1 MKQDLI
7 GMAGMHS
14 HCPADT
20 ATNAT
25 GVDLI
30 LSTPLYRGGSSA
42 RQGAIEMTN
51 TRGRERSFG
60 VEVKADVSAAMRDGT
75 VLRAD
80 VYRPDAPGRYPVLL
94 QRTPYSKDGENC
106 VEQGHKLAE
115 RGYVVVQ
122 QDVRGRYRSDGEF
135 QPGFF
140 SADHRDA
147 EDGYDTV
154 EWAAGLTWSTG
165 KVGTFGGSY
174 CGWTQW
180 ELAHTRPPHLAAMIP
195 SAIAADLL
203 DREMSG
209 VLRLG
214 RVLWWSVNTLAPD
227 VRRRLNEESGP
238 TTTEEVERLYLERD
252 RSKWLWHLPLAEI
265 PDEAL
270 SGVGRHWRSWLAD
283 HASDHF
289 GFLERHRDVAVPAL
303 TTTGW
308 YDQQIGAIRNFTGM
322 RANGMTGEARR
333 GQRLIVG
340 PWSHTTD
347 FSSSQVGEVDF
358 GPDAVRDFLQMA
370 ADWFGHWLK
379 GESTGVEEWP
389 PVQIFV
395 MGANRWRGE
404 EEWPLARTEYTD
416 YYLGGGGKLGLGAPS
431 DEPPD
436 SYDYDPRDPV
446 MTLYSPRGQQEP
458 QNQRTLD
465 GRRDILCY
473 QTDPVEEPIEVTGPV
488 TVHLWAASSARDTDF
503 VVKLMDVWPDGFV
516 QELCYGIVRAR
527 YRESFTSPSLIEPGR
542 TYEYTIR
549 VSPTGNLF
557 RRGHRIRL
565 DVSSSDFPN
574 FDRNHNT
581 GGDDY
586 AETTL
591 VTARQT
597 IYHDRQRPSRVV
609 LPVIR

>member
-1 MKQDLI
+1 
-7 GMAGMHS
+7 
-14 HCPADT
+14 
-20 ATNAT
+20 
-25 GVDLI
+25 
-30 LSTPLYRGGSSA
+30 
-42 RQGAIEMTN
+42 MTN
-51 TRGRERSFG
+51 TRGRERSLG
-60 VEVKADVSAAMRDGT
+60 VEVEADVSAAMRDGT

-238 TTTEEVERLYLERD
+238 TTTEEAERLYLERD

-270 SGVGRHWRSWLAD
+270 SGVGRH
-283 HASDHF
+283 
-289 GFLERHRDVAVPAL
+289 
-303 TTTGW
+303 
-308 YDQQIGAIRNFTGM
+308 
-322 RANGMTGEARR
+322 
-333 GQRLIVG
+333 
-340 PWSHTTD
+340 
-347 FSSSQVGEVDF
+347 
-358 GPDAVRDFLQMA
+358 
-370 ADWFGHWLK
+370 
-379 GESTGVEEWP
+379 
-389 PVQIFV
+389 
-395 MGANRWRGE
+395 
-404 EEWPLARTEYTD
+404 
-416 YYLGGGGKLGLGAPS
+416 
-431 DEPPD
+431 
-436 SYDYDPRDPV
+436 
-446 MTLYSPRGQQEP
+446 
-458 QNQRTLD
+458 
-465 GRRDILCY
+465 
-473 QTDPVEEPIEVTGPV
+473 
-488 TVHLWAASSARDTDF
+488 
-503 VVKLMDVWPDGFV
+503 
-516 QELCYGIVRAR
+516 
-527 YRESFTSPSLIEPGR
+527 
-542 TYEYTIR
+542 
-549 VSPTGNLF
+549 
-557 RRGHRIRL
+557 
-565 DVSSSDFPN
+565 
-574 FDRNHNT
+574 
-581 GGDDY
+581 
-586 AETTL
+586 
-591 VTARQT
+591 
-597 IYHDRQRPSRVV
+597 
-609 LPVIR
+609 

>member
-1 MKQDLI
+1 
-7 GMAGMHS
+7 MANS
-14 HCPADT
+14 
-20 ATNAT
+20 
-25 GVDLI
+25 
-30 LSTPLYRGGSSA
+30 
-42 RQGAIEMTN
+42 
-51 TRGRERSFG
+51 RGREKTLG
-60 VEVKADVSAAMRDGT
+60 VEVEADVGAAMRDGT

-106 VEQGHKLAE
+106 VEQGHRLAD

-154 EWAAGLTWSTG
+154 EWAAGLPWSTG

-180 ELAHTRPPHLAAMIP
+180 ELAHPRPPHLAAMIP

-227 VRRRLNEESGP
+227 VRQRLGDESGP
-238 TTTEEVERLYLERD
+238 TTTDEAERLYLERD

-265 PDEAL
+265 PDEVL
-270 SGVGRHWRSWLAD
+270 SGVGRHWRRWLAD

-308 YDQQIGAIRNFTGM
+308 YDQQIGAIKNFTGM
-322 RANGMTGEARR
+322 RANGMTEEARR

-358 GPDAVRDFLQMA
+358 GPEAVRDFYQMA
-370 ADWFGHWLK
+370 DDWFGHWLK

-389 PVQIFV
+389 PVQVFV
-395 MGANRWRGE
+395 MGANRWREE

-416 YYLGGGGKLGLGAPS
+416 YYLHGGGKLDRRAPS
-431 DEPPD
+431 DGPPD

-446 MTLYSPRGQQEP
+446 MTLYSPPGQQEP
-458 QNQRTLD
+458 QDQRALD
-465 GRRDILCY
+465 GRRDILVY
-473 QTDPVEEPIEVTGPV
+473 QTDPVEEPIEVTGPI

-527 YRESFTSPSLIEPGR
+527 YRESFARPTLIEPGR

-549 VSPTGNLF
+549 VNPTGNLF

-574 FDRNHNT
+574 FESQPQHRGRRLRRGHAGDRAP
-581 GGDDY
+581 DDLSRPAASFTSGAAGY
-586 AETTL
+586 SLGAC
-591 VTARQT
+591 
-597 IYHDRQRPSRVV
+597 DRE
-609 LPVIR
+609 

>member
-1 MKQDLI
+1 M
-7 GMAGMHS
+7 
-14 HCPADT
+14 
-20 ATNAT
+20 
-25 GVDLI
+25 
-30 LSTPLYRGGSSA
+30 
-42 RQGAIEMTN
+42 
-51 TRGRERSFG
+51 
-60 VEVKADVSAAMRDGT
+60 
-75 VLRAD
+75 LRAD
-80 VYRPDAPGRYPVLL
+80 VYRPDTPGRYPVLL
-94 QRTPYSKDGENC
+94 QRTPYAKDGENC

-227 VRRRLNEESGP
+227 VRRRLNEEAGP
-238 TTTEEVERLYLERD
+238 TTTEEAERLYLERD

-322 RANGMTGEARR
+322 RTNGMTAEARR

-370 ADWFGHWLK
+370 DDWFGHWLK

-473 QTDPVEEPIEVTGPV
+473 QTDPVEEPIEVTGPI

-549 VSPTGNLF
+549 ASPTSNLF

-565 DVSSSDFPN
+565 DVSSSDFPELRPQPQYRGRRLRRDHAG
-574 FDRNHNT
+574 DRAADGLPRPAASVARGAAGHPVE
-581 GGDDY
+581 
-586 AETTL
+586 A
-591 VTARQT
+591 TARGSSGLARRDTTSAPRGGAHLVRFTQEPFPG
-597 IYHDRQRPSRVV
+597 D
-609 LPVIR
+609 

>member
-1 MKQDLI
+1 
-7 GMAGMHS
+7 
-14 HCPADT
+14 
-20 ATNAT
+20 
-25 GVDLI
+25 
-30 LSTPLYRGGSSA
+30 
-42 RQGAIEMTN
+42 MTHVVV
-51 TRGRERSFG
+51 ER
-60 VEVKADVSAAMRDGT
+60 DVCAAMRDGT
-75 VLRAD
+75 ALHAD
-80 VYRPDAPGRYPVLL
+80 IYRPDAPGRYPALL
-94 QRTPYSKDGENC
+94 QRTPYSKDGESC
-106 VEQGHKLAE
+106 VEQGRRLAE

-122 QDVRGRYRSDGEF
+122 QDVRGRFRSDGEF
-135 QPGFF
+135 MPGFY

-154 EWAAGLTWSTG
+154 EWAAALPWSNG
-165 KVGTFGGSY
+165 RVGTFGGSY

-195 SAIAADLL
+195 SAIAANLL

-227 VRRRLNEESGP
+227 ARARLGETGP
-238 TTTEEVERLYLERD
+238 TTVEEAQSLYLERD
-252 RSKWLWHLPLAEI
+252 RSKWLWHLPLYEI
-265 PDEAL
+265 PDDAL
-270 SGVGRHWRSWLAD
+270 SGVGRHWRRWLAD

-308 YDQQIGAIRNFTGM
+308 YDQQIGAVKNFTGM
-322 RANGMTGEARR
+322 RENGMTEGARA

-347 FSSSQVGEVDF
+347 FSDSRVGSVDF
-358 GPDAVRDFLQMA
+358 GPEAVRDFFQIA
-370 ADWFGHWLK
+370 DDWFAYWLK
-379 GESTGVEEWP
+379 GEPTGVEEWP
-389 PVQIFV
+389 PIQLFV

-404 EEWPLARTEYTD
+404 SEWPLARTEYTD
-416 YYLGGGGKLGLGAPS
+416 YYLRSGGSLSRQAPP
-431 DEPPD
+431 DETPD

-446 MTLYSPRGQQEP
+446 MTLYSPPGQQEP
-458 QNQRTLD
+458 QDQRVLD
-465 GRRDILCY
+465 GRRDVLVY
-473 QTDPVEEPIEVTGPV
+473 QTPPLDEPVEVTGPV
-488 TVHLWAASSARDTDF
+488 TVRLWASSSARDTDF

-542 TYEYTIR
+542 AYEYVIE
-549 VSPTGNLF
+549 VNPTSNLF
-557 RRGHRIRL
+557 RRGHRVRL

-586 AETTL
+586 FESTL

-597 IYHDRQRPSRVV
+597 VHHDLQRPSQIV

>member
-1 MKQDLI
+1 
-7 GMAGMHS
+7 
-14 HCPADT
+14 
-20 ATNAT
+20 
-25 GVDLI
+25 
-30 LSTPLYRGGSSA
+30 
-42 RQGAIEMTN
+42 MTN

-60 VEVKADVSAAMRDGT
+60 VEVEADVSAAMRDGT

-94 QRTPYSKDGENC
+94 QRTPYSKNGENC

-135 QPGFF
+135 HPGFF

-227 VRRRLNEESGP
+227 VRRRLNEEAGP
-238 TTTEEVERLYLERD
+238 TTTEEAERLYLERD

-370 ADWFGHWLK
+370 DDWFGHWLK

-473 QTDPVEEPIEVTGPV
+473 QTDPVEEPIEVTGPI

-503 VVKLMDVWPDGFV
+503 VVKLMDVRPDGFV

-549 VSPTGNLF
+549 ASPTSNLF

-586 AETTL
+586 GETTL

-597 IYHDRQRPSRVV
+597 VYHDRQRPSRVV

>member
-1 MKQDLI
+1 M
-7 GMAGMHS
+7 
-14 HCPADT
+14 
-20 ATNAT
+20 
-25 GVDLI
+25 
-30 LSTPLYRGGSSA
+30 GSDH
-42 RQGAIEMTN
+42 
-51 TRGRERSFG
+51 GRERSFSVS
-60 VEVKADVSAAMRDGT
+60 VEADVGAEMRDGT

-80 VYRPDAPGRYPVLL
+80 VYRPDAPGTYPVLL

-106 VEQGHKLAE
+106 VEQGHRLAE

-154 EWAAGLTWSTG
+154 EWAAGLPWSTG

-195 SAIAADLL
+195 SAIAANLL

-214 RVLWWSVNTLAPD
+214 RILWWSVNTLAPD
-227 VRRRLNEESGP
+227 VRRRLRDESGP
-238 TTTEEVERLYLERD
+238 TTTDEAERLYLERD
-252 RSKWLWHLPLAEI
+252 RNKWLWHLPLAEI
-265 PDEAL
+265 PDEIL
-270 SGVGRHWRSWLAD
+270 SGVGRHWRRWLAD

-289 GFLERHRDVAVPAL
+289 GFLERHGDVGVPAL

-322 RANGMTGEARR
+322 RANGMTEEAKS

-347 FSSSQVGEVDF
+347 FSSSQVGELDF
-358 GPDAVRDFLQMA
+358 GPETVRDFYQMA
-370 ADWFGHWLK
+370 DDWFGHWLK

-389 PVQIFV
+389 PVQLFV
-395 MGANRWRGE
+395 MGANRWRAE
-404 EEWPLARTEYTD
+404 EDWPLARAEYTD
-416 YYLGGGGKLGLGAPS
+416 YYLHGGGGLSPSAPP
-431 DEPPD
+431 DGPPD

-446 MTLYSPRGQQEP
+446 MTLYSPPGQQEP
-458 QNQRTLD
+458 QDQRALD
-465 GRRDILCY
+465 GRRDILVY
-473 QTDPVEEPIEVTGPV
+473 ETDPVEEPIEVTGPV
-488 TVHLWAASSARDTDF
+488 TVHIWAASSARDTDF

-527 YRESFTSPSLIEPGR
+527 YRESFASPSLIEPGR
-542 TYEYTIR
+542 TYEYTIQ
-549 VSPTGNLF
+549 VNPTSNLF

-586 AETTL
+586 SESTL

-597 IYHDRQRPSRVV
+597 IYHDRERPSRVV

>member
-1 MKQDLI
+1 
-7 GMAGMHS
+7 MAKDH
-14 HCPADT
+14 
-20 ATNAT
+20 
-25 GVDLI
+25 
-30 LSTPLYRGGSSA
+30 
-42 RQGAIEMTN
+42 
-51 TRGRERSFG
+51 GRDRSFG
-60 VEVKADVSAAMRDGT
+60 VVVEADVAAEMRDGT
-75 VLRAD
+75 VLRGD
-80 VYRPDAPGRYPVLL
+80 VYRPDAPGKYPVLL
-94 QRTPYSKDGENC
+94 QRTPYSKDSENC

-154 EWAAGLTWSTG
+154 EWAAGLPWSMG
-165 KVGTFGGSY
+165 KVGTLGGSY

-195 SAIAADLL
+195 SAIAANLL

-214 RVLWWSVNTLAPD
+214 RILWWSTNTLAPD
-227 VRRRLNEESGP
+227 VRLRLGEPGP
-238 TTTEEVERLYLERD
+238 VTTDEAERLHLERD
-252 RSKWLWHLPLAEI
+252 RNKWLWHLPLAEI
-265 PDEAL
+265 PDAAL
-270 SGVGRHWRSWLAD
+270 SGVGKHWRSWLAD

-308 YDQQIGAIRNFTGM
+308 YDQQIGAIKNFTGM
-322 RANGMTGEARR
+322 RANGMTEEARS

-347 FSSSQVGEVDF
+347 FSSSQVGELDF
-358 GPDAVRDFLQMA
+358 GPEAVRDFFQIA
-370 ADWFGHWLK
+370 DDWFGHWLK
-379 GESTGVEEWP
+379 GESTGVEDWP
-389 PVQIFV
+389 PVQLFV
-395 MGANRWRGE
+395 MGANRWRAE
-404 EEWPLARTEYTD
+404 KEWPLARTQYTD
-416 YYLGGGGKLGLGAPS
+416 YYLHGGGKLSPRAPS
-431 DEPPD
+431 DDPPD

-446 MTLYSPRGQQEP
+446 MTLYSPPGQQEP
-458 QNQRTLD
+458 QDQRALD
-465 GRRDILCY
+465 GRRDILTY
-473 QTDPVEEPIEVTGPV
+473 QTGPVEEPVEVTGPV
-488 TVHLWAASSARDTDF
+488 TVRLWASSSAPDTDF

-527 YRESFTSPSLIEPGR
+527 YRESFASPTLIEPGR
-542 TYEYTIR
+542 GYEYTIQ
-549 VSPTGNLF
+549 VNPTSNLF

-581 GGDDY
+581 GGNDY
-586 AETTL
+586 FESTL
-591 VTARQT
+591 ATARQT
-597 IYHDRQRPSRVV
+597 VYHDRQQPSRVV

>member
-1 MKQDLI
+1 
-7 GMAGMHS
+7 MANS
-14 HCPADT
+14 
-20 ATNAT
+20 
-25 GVDLI
+25 
-30 LSTPLYRGGSSA
+30 
-42 RQGAIEMTN
+42 
-51 TRGRERSFG
+51 RGRDKTLG
-60 VEVKADVSAAMRDGT
+60 VVVESDVGAEMRDGV

-94 QRTPYSKDGENC
+94 QRTPYSKDGESC
-106 VEQGHKLAE
+106 VEQGHRLVE

-122 QDVRGRYRSDGEF
+122 QDVRGRYRSDGDF

-154 EWAAGLTWSTG
+154 EWAAGLPWSTG

-195 SAIAADLL
+195 SAIAANLL

-214 RVLWWSVNTLAPD
+214 RVLWWSVNTLSPD
-227 VRRRLNEESGP
+227 VRLRLGGEPGP
-238 TTTEEVERLYLERD
+238 TTTNEAERLYLERD

-270 SGVGRHWRSWLAD
+270 SGVGKHWRSWLAD

-289 GFLERHRDVAVPAL
+289 GFLERHRDIAVPAL

-308 YDQQIGAIRNFTGM
+308 YDQQIGAIKNFTGM
-322 RANGMTGEARR
+322 RANGMTEEARS

-340 PWSHTTD
+340 PWTHTTD
-347 FSSSQVGEVDF
+347 FSSSQVGELDF
-358 GPDAVRDFLQMA
+358 GPEAVRDFYQMA
-370 ADWFGHWLK
+370 DDWFGHWLK

-389 PVQIFV
+389 PVQLFV
-395 MGANRWRGE
+395 MGANRWRAE
-404 EEWPLARTEYTD
+404 EGWPPAGAEYTD
-416 YYLGGGGKLGLGAPS
+416 YYLHGGGRLAPRPPS
-431 DEPPD
+431 DDPPD

-446 MTLYSPRGQQEP
+446 MTLYSPPGQQEP
-458 QNQRTLD
+458 QDQRALD
-465 GRRDILCY
+465 GRRDVLTY
-473 QTDPVEEPIEVTGPV
+473 QTDPVEEPVEVTGPI
-488 TVHLWAASSARDTDF
+488 TVHLWAASSAPDTDF
-503 VVKLMDVWPDGFV
+503 VVKLMDVRPDGFV

-527 YRESFTSPSLIEPGR
+527 YRESYASPTLIEPGR
-542 TYEYTIR
+542 AYEYAIQ
-549 VSPTGNLF
+549 VNPTANLF

-586 AETTL
+586 FESTL
-591 VTARQT
+591 ATARQT
-597 IYHDRQRPSRVV
+597 VYHDRERPSRVV

>member
-1 MKQDLI
+1 
-7 GMAGMHS
+7 
-14 HCPADT
+14 
-20 ATNAT
+20 
-25 GVDLI
+25 
-30 LSTPLYRGGSSA
+30 
-42 RQGAIEMTN
+42 
-51 TRGRERSFG
+51 
-60 VEVKADVSAAMRDGT
+60 MRDGT

-80 VYRPDAPGRYPVLL
+80 VYRPDAPGTYPVLL

-106 VEQGHKLAE
+106 VEQGHRLAE

-140 SADHRDA
+140 SADHRDS

-154 EWAAGLTWSTG
+154 EWAAGLPWSTG

-195 SAIAADLL
+195 SAIAANLL

-214 RVLWWSVNTLAPD
+214 RILWWSTNTLAPD
-227 VRRRLNEESGP
+227 VRLRLGETGP
-238 TTTEEVERLYLERD
+238 VTTDEAERLYLERD
-252 RSKWLWHLPLAEI
+252 RNKWLWRLPLAEI

-270 SGVGRHWRSWLAD
+270 SGVGKHWRSWLAD

-308 YDQQIGAIRNFTGM
+308 YDQQIGAIKNFTGM
-322 RANGMTGEARR
+322 KANGMTEEART

-347 FSSSQVGEVDF
+347 FSSSQVGELDF
-358 GPDAVRDFLQMA
+358 GPEAVRDFYQMA
-370 ADWFGHWLK
+370 DDWFGHWLK
-379 GESTGVEEWP
+379 GESTGVEQWP
-389 PVQIFV
+389 PVQLFV
-395 MGANRWRGE
+395 MGANRWRFE
-404 EEWPLARTEYTD
+404 EDWPPAGAEYTD
-416 YYLGGGGKLGLGAPS
+416 FYLHGGGKLDRRAPP
-431 DEPPD
+431 DGPPD

-446 MTLYSPRGQQEP
+446 MTLYSPPGQQEP
-458 QNQRTLD
+458 QDQRALD
-465 GRRDILCY
+465 GRRDILRY
-473 QTDPVEEPIEVTGPV
+473 QTDPVEEPVEVTGPV

-527 YRESFTSPSLIEPGR
+527 YRESFDSPSLIEPGR
-542 TYEYTIR
+542 TYEYTIQ
-549 VSPTGNLF
+549 VNPTSNLF

-586 AETTL
+586 SESTL
-591 VTARQT
+591 VTSRQT
-597 IYHDRQRPSRVV
+597 IYHDRERPSRVV
-609 LPVIR
+609 LPVIC

>member
-1 MKQDLI
+1 
-7 GMAGMHS
+7 MAKS
-14 HCPADT
+14 
-20 ATNAT
+20 
-25 GVDLI
+25 
-30 LSTPLYRGGSSA
+30 
-42 RQGAIEMTN
+42 
-51 TRGRERSFG
+51 RGREKSFG
-60 VEVKADVSAAMRDGT
+60 VVVEADVEVGMRDGT

-80 VYRPDAPGRYPVLL
+80 VYRPDAPGMYPVLL
-94 QRTPYSKDGENC
+94 QRTPYSKDGESP
-106 VEQGHKLAE
+106 VEQGRKLAE

-147 EDGYDTV
+147 EDGYDAV
-154 EWAAGLTWSTG
+154 EWAAGLPWSTG
-165 KVGTFGGSY
+165 RVGTFGGSY

-195 SAIAADLL
+195 SAIAANLL

-209 VLRLG
+209 ALRLG

-227 VRRRLNEESGP
+227 VRLRLGDEQGP
-238 TTTEEVERLYLERD
+238 TTTDEAERLYLERD
-252 RSKWLWHLPLAEI
+252 RSKWLWRLPLAEI
-265 PDEAL
+265 PDEVL
-270 SGVGRHWRSWLAD
+270 SGVGRHWRRWLAD

-308 YDQQIGAIRNFTGM
+308 YDQQIGAIKHFTGM
-322 RANGMTGEARR
+322 RANGMTEEARR

-358 GPDAVRDFLQMA
+358 GPEAVRDFFQIA
-370 ADWFGHWLK
+370 DDWFGHWLK
-379 GESTGVEEWP
+379 GQSTGVEAWP
-389 PVQIFV
+389 PVQLFV
-395 MGANRWRGE
+395 MGANRWRE
-404 EEWPLARTEYTD
+404 EEDWPLARTEYTD
-416 YYLGGGGKLGLGAPS
+416 YHLHGGGKLGLGAPS

-446 MTLYSPRGQQEP
+446 MTLYSPPGQQEP
-458 QNQRTLD
+458 QDQRALD
-465 GRRDILCY
+465 GRRDILVY
-473 QTDPVEEPIEVTGPV
+473 QTDPVEEPVEVTGPV

-527 YRESFTSPSLIEPGR
+527 YRDSFASPSLIEPDR
-542 TYEYTIR
+542 VYEYTIQ
-549 VSPTGNLF
+549 VNPTSNLF

-586 AETTL
+586 FESTL
-591 VTARQT
+591 ATARQT

>member
-1 MKQDLI
+1 
-7 GMAGMHS
+7 
-14 HCPADT
+14 
-20 ATNAT
+20 
-25 GVDLI
+25 
-30 LSTPLYRGGSSA
+30 
-42 RQGAIEMTN
+42 MTN
-51 TRGRERSFG
+51 SRGRERSFG
-60 VEVKADVSAAMRDGT
+60 VEVEADVSAAMRDGT

-227 VRRRLNEESGP
+227 VRRRLREEAGP
-238 TTTEEVERLYLERD
+238 TTTEEAERLYLERD

-322 RANGMTGEARR
+322 KANGMTREARR

-358 GPDAVRDFLQMA
+358 GPDAVRDFFQMA
-370 ADWFGHWLK
+370 DDWFGHWLK

-488 TVHLWAASSARDTDF
+488 TIHLWAASSARDTDF

-527 YRESFTSPSLIEPGR
+527 YRESFRSPSLIEPGS

>member
-1 MKQDLI
+1 
-7 GMAGMHS
+7 
-14 HCPADT
+14 
-20 ATNAT
+20 
-25 GVDLI
+25 
-30 LSTPLYRGGSSA
+30 
-42 RQGAIEMTN
+42 MTN

-60 VEVKADVSAAMRDGT
+60 VEVEADVSAAMRDGT

-94 QRTPYSKDGENC
+94 QRTPYSKDSENC

-165 KVGTFGGSY
+165 RVGTFGGSY

-227 VRRRLNEESGP
+227 VRRRLNEEAGP
-238 TTTEEVERLYLERD
+238 TTTEEAERLYLERD

-322 RANGMTGEARR
+322 RTNGMTAEARR

-370 ADWFGHWLK
+370 DDWFGHWLK

-458 QNQRTLD
+458 QDQRMLD
-465 GRRDILCY
+465 GRRDIVCY

-549 VSPTGNLF
+549 ASPTSNLF

-597 IYHDRQRPSRVV
+597 VYHDRQRPSRVV

>member
-1 MKQDLI
+1 M
-7 GMAGMHS
+7 
-14 HCPADT
+14 
-20 ATNAT
+20 
-25 GVDLI
+25 
-30 LSTPLYRGGSSA
+30 GS
-42 RQGAIEMTN
+42 
-51 TRGRERSFG
+51 ERAKTKTFSVV
-60 VEVKADVSAAMRDGT
+60 VEADVGAEVRDGT

-80 VYRPDAPGRYPVLL
+80 VYRPDGPGRYPVLL
-94 QRTPYSKDGENC
+94 QRTPYSKGSESC
-106 VEQGHKLAE
+106 VEQGHRLAE

-154 EWAAGLTWSTG
+154 EWAAGLPWSTG
-165 KVGTFGGSY
+165 RVGTFGGSY

-195 SAIAADLL
+195 SAIAANLL

-227 VRRRLNEESGP
+227 IRLRLGDETGP
-238 TTTEEVERLYLERD
+238 TTTDEAERLYLERD

-265 PDEAL
+265 PDKAL
-270 SGVGRHWRSWLAD
+270 SGVGKPWRSWLSD

-308 YDQQIGAIRNFTGM
+308 YDQQIGAIKNFTGM
-322 RANGMTGEARR
+322 RANGMTEESRG

-340 PWSHTTD
+340 PWSHTID
-347 FSSSQVGEVDF
+347 FSSSQVGELDF
-358 GPDAVRDFLQMA
+358 GPEAVRDFYQISD
-370 ADWFGHWLK
+370 DWFGHWLK
-379 GESTGVEEWP
+379 GESTGVEDWP
-389 PVQIFV
+389 PVQLFV
-395 MGANRWRGE
+395 MGANRWRADE
-404 EEWPLARTEYTD
+404 DWPPAGAEYTD
-416 YYLGGGGKLGLGAPS
+416 FYLRGGGRLAPAPPS
-431 DEPPD
+431 DDPPD

-446 MTLYSPRGQQEP
+446 MTLYSPQGQQEP
-458 QNQRTLD
+458 RDQRALD
-465 GRRDILCY
+465 GRRDVLTY
-473 QTDPVEEPIEVTGPV
+473 ETDPVEEPVEVTGPI
-488 TVHLWAASSARDTDF
+488 TVHLWASSSAPDTDF
-503 VVKLMDVWPDGFV
+503 VVKLMDVRPDGFV

-527 YRESFTSPSLIEPGR
+527 YRESYASPTLIEPG
-542 TYEYTIR
+542 TVYQYTIQ
-549 VSPTGNLF
+549 VNPTANLF

-586 AETTL
+586 FESTL
-591 VTARQT
+591 ATARQT
-597 IYHDRQRPSRVV
+597 VYHDRERPSRVA

>member
-1 MKQDLI
+1 
-7 GMAGMHS
+7 
-14 HCPADT
+14 
-20 ATNAT
+20 
-25 GVDLI
+25 
-30 LSTPLYRGGSSA
+30 
-42 RQGAIEMTN
+42 MTN

-60 VEVKADVSAAMRDGT
+60 VEVEADVSVAMRDGT

-80 VYRPDAPGRYPVLL
+80 VYRPDAPGKYPVLL
-94 QRTPYSKDGENC
+94 QRTPYSKDSENC

-140 SADHRDA
+140 SAEHRDA

-227 VRRRLNEESGP
+227 VRRRLNEEAGP
-238 TTTEEVERLYLERD
+238 TTTEEAERLYLERD

-370 ADWFGHWLK
+370 DDWFGHWLK

-416 YYLGGGGKLGLGAPS
+416 YYLGCGGKLGLGAPS

-458 QNQRTLD
+458 QDQRMLD
-465 GRRDILCY
+465 GRRDIVCY
-473 QTDPVEEPIEVTGPV
+473 QTNPVEEPIEVTGPI

-549 VSPTGNLF
+549 ASPTSNLF

-597 IYHDRQRPSRVV
+597 VYHDRQRPSRVV

>member
-1 MKQDLI
+1 
-7 GMAGMHS
+7 MANS
-14 HCPADT
+14 
-20 ATNAT
+20 
-25 GVDLI
+25 
-30 LSTPLYRGGSSA
+30 
-42 RQGAIEMTN
+42 
-51 TRGRERSFG
+51 RGREKALG
-60 VEVKADVSAAMRDGT
+60 VAVEVDVGAEMRDGT

-80 VYRPDAPGRYPVLL
+80 VYRPDAPGRFPVLL

-106 VEQGHKLAE
+106 VEQGHRLAE

-154 EWAAGLTWSTG
+154 EWAAGLPWSTG

-195 SAIAADLL
+195 SAIAANLL

-227 VRRRLNEESGP
+227 VRHRLGDESGP
-238 TTTEEVERLYLERD
+238 TSTDEAERLYLERD
-252 RSKWLWHLPLAEI
+252 RSKWLWRLPLAEI

-322 RANGMTGEARR
+322 RANGMTEEARR

-347 FSSSQVGEVDF
+347 FSSSQVGELDF
-358 GPDAVRDFLQMA
+358 GPEAVRDFYQVA

-379 GESTGVEEWP
+379 GESTGVDDWP

-395 MGANRWRGE
+395 MGANRWRE
-404 EEWPLARTEYTD
+404 EEDWPLARTEYTD
-416 YYLGGGGKLGLGAPS
+416 YFLHGGGKLGPGAPS

-446 MTLYSPRGQQEP
+446 MTLYSPPGQQEP
-458 QNQRTLD
+458 QDQRALD
-465 GRRDILCY
+465 GRRDILVY

-503 VVKLMDVWPDGFV
+503 VVKLMDVWPTGFV

-527 YRESFTSPSLIEPGR
+527 YRESFASPSLIEPGR
-542 TYEYTIR
+542 TYEYTIQ
-549 VSPTGNLF
+549 VNPTSNLF

-586 AETTL
+586 AESTL
-591 VTARQT
+591 ATARQT
-597 IYHDRQRPSRVV
+597 VYHDQTRPSRVV

>member
-1 MKQDLI
+1 
-7 GMAGMHS
+7 MANS
-14 HCPADT
+14 
-20 ATNAT
+20 
-25 GVDLI
+25 
-30 LSTPLYRGGSSA
+30 
-42 RQGAIEMTN
+42 
-51 TRGRERSFG
+51 RGREKTLG
-60 VEVKADVSAAMRDGT
+60 VVVEADVGAEMRDGT

-80 VYRPDAPGRYPVLL
+80 VYRPDTPGRYPVLL
-94 QRTPYSKDGENC
+94 QRTPYSKDSENC
-106 VEQGHKLAE
+106 VEQGHRLAE

-122 QDVRGRYRSDGEF
+122 QDVRGRYRSEGEF

-140 SADHRDA
+140 SADHRDS

-154 EWAAGLTWSTG
+154 EWAAGLPWSTG

-227 VRRRLNEESGP
+227 VRLRLGDEPGP
-238 TTTEEVERLYLERD
+238 TTTDEAERLYLERD

-270 SGVGRHWRSWLAD
+270 SGVGKHWRRWLSD

-322 RANGMTGEARR
+322 RANGMAEEARS

-347 FSSSQVGEVDF
+347 FSSSQVGELDF
-358 GPDAVRDFLQMA
+358 GPEAVRDFFQIA
-370 ADWFGHWLK
+370 DDWFGHWLK
-379 GESTGVEEWP
+379 GESTGVDEWP
-389 PVQIFV
+389 PVHLFV
-395 MGANRWRGE
+395 MGANRWRE
-404 EEWPLARTEYTD
+404 EQDWPLARTEYTD
-416 YYLGGGGKLGLGAPS
+416 YYLHEGGKLSSRPPS
-431 DEPPD
+431 DGPPD

-446 MTLYSPRGQQEP
+446 MTLYSPPGQQEP
-458 QNQRTLD
+458 QDQRALD
-465 GRRDILCY
+465 GRRDILVY
-473 QTDPVEEPIEVTGPV
+473 QTEPVEEPVEVTGPV
-488 TVHLWAASSARDTDF
+488 TVHLWTASSARDTDF

-527 YRESFTSPSLIEPGR
+527 YRESFVKPSLIEPGR
-542 TYEYTIR
+542 AYEYTIR
-549 VSPTGNLF
+549 VNPTSNLF

-586 AETTL
+586 FESTL
-591 VTARQT
+591 ATARQT
-597 IYHDRQRPSRVV
+597 VYHDRERPSRVV

>member
-1 MKQDLI
+1 
-7 GMAGMHS
+7 MANNREKDR
-14 HCPADT
+14 AL
-20 ATNAT
+20 
-25 GVDLI
+25 GV
-30 LSTPLYRGGSSA
+30 TV
-42 RQGAIEMTN
+42 
-51 TRGRERSFG
+51 ER
-60 VEVKADVSAAMRDGT
+60 DVAAEMRDGV

-80 VYRPDAPGRYPVLL
+80 VYRPDTPGKYPVLQ
-94 QRTPYSKDGENC
+94 QRTPYSKGSENC
-106 VEQGHKLAE
+106 VEQGHRLAE

-154 EWAAGLTWSTG
+154 EWAAALPWSTG

-180 ELAHTRPPHLAAMIP
+180 ELAHTRPLHLAAMIP
-195 SAIAADLL
+195 SAIAANLL
-203 DREMSG
+203 DREMSA

-214 RVLWWSVNTLAPD
+214 RVLWWSLNTLAPD
-227 VRRRLNEESGP
+227 LRLRRGDEPGP
-238 TTTEEVERLYLERD
+238 TTTDEAERLYLERD

-270 SGVGRHWRSWLAD
+270 SGVGKHWRSWLAD

-322 RANGMTGEARR
+322 RANGATEEARS

-347 FSSSQVGEVDF
+347 FSSSQVGELDF
-358 GPDAVRDFLQMA
+358 GPEAVRDFYRMA
-370 ADWFGHWLK
+370 DDWFGHWLK

-389 PVQIFV
+389 PVQLFV
-395 MGANRWRGE
+395 MGANRWRE
-404 EEWPLARTEYTD
+404 EEDWPPPGIEYTD
-416 YYLGGGGKLGLGAPS
+416 YYLHGGGKLSPRAPS
-431 DEPPD
+431 DDPPD

-446 MTLYSPRGQQEP
+446 MTLYSPPGQQEP
-458 QNQRTLD
+458 QDQRALD
-465 GRRDILCY
+465 GRRDVLVY
-473 QTDPVEEPIEVTGPV
+473 QTDPLEEPVEVTGPI
-488 TVHLWAASSARDTDF
+488 TVHLWAASSEPDTDF
-503 VVKLMDVWPDGFV
+503 VVKLMDVRPDGFV

-527 YRESFTSPSLIEPGR
+527 YRESFAEPSLIEPGR
-542 TYEYTIR
+542 AYEYTIQ
-549 VSPTGNLF
+549 VNPTSNLF

-565 DVSSSDFPN
+565 AVSSSDFPN

-586 AETTL
+586 FESTL
-591 VTARQT
+591 ATARQT
-597 IYHDRQRPSRVV
+597 VYHDRQRPSRVV

>member
-1 MKQDLI
+1 
-7 GMAGMHS
+7 MAKDH
-14 HCPADT
+14 
-20 ATNAT
+20 
-25 GVDLI
+25 
-30 LSTPLYRGGSSA
+30 
-42 RQGAIEMTN
+42 
-51 TRGRERSFG
+51 GRERSFG
-60 VEVKADVSAAMRDGT
+60 VVVEADVAAEMRDGT

-80 VYRPDAPGRYPVLL
+80 VYRPDAPGSYPVLL
-94 QRTPYSKDGENC
+94 QRTPYAKDGENC
-106 VEQGHKLAE
+106 VEQGHRLAE

-154 EWAAGLTWSTG
+154 EWAAGLPWSTG
-165 KVGTFGGSY
+165 RVGTFGGSY

-195 SAIAADLL
+195 SAIAANLL

-214 RVLWWSVNTLAPD
+214 RILWWSTNTLAPD
-227 VRRRLNEESGP
+227 VRLRLGEPGP
-238 TTTEEVERLYLERD
+238 VTTDEAERLYLERD
-252 RSKWLWHLPLAEI
+252 RNKWLWHLPLAEI
-265 PDEAL
+265 PDDVL
-270 SGVGRHWRSWLAD
+270 SGVGKHWRSWLAD

-289 GFLERHRDVAVPAL
+289 GFLDRHRDVAVPAL

-308 YDQQIGAIRNFTGM
+308 YDQQIGAIKNFTGM
-322 RANGMTGEARR
+322 RANGMTEEARS

-347 FSSSQVGEVDF
+347 FSSSQVGELDF
-358 GPDAVRDFLQMA
+358 GPEAVRDFFQIA

-379 GESTGVEEWP
+379 GESTGVDEWP
-389 PVQIFV
+389 PVQLFV
-395 MGANRWRGE
+395 MGANRWRSD
-404 EEWPLARTEYTD
+404 EEWPPAGTEYTD
-416 YYLGGGGKLGLGAPS
+416 FYLHGGGKLAPRPPS
-431 DEPPD
+431 DDPPG

-446 MTLYSPRGQQEP
+446 MTLYSPPGQQEP
-458 QNQRTLD
+458 QDQRALD
-465 GRRDILCY
+465 GRRDILTY
-473 QTDPVEEPIEVTGPV
+473 QTDPVEEPLEVTGPI
-488 TVHLWAASSARDTDF
+488 TVHLWASSAAPDTDF
-503 VVKLMDVWPDGFV
+503 TVKLMDVWPDGFV

-527 YRESFTSPSLIEPGR
+527 YRESFANPSLIEPGR
-542 TYEYTIR
+542 PYEYTIQ
-549 VSPTGNLF
+549 VNPTSNLF

-586 AETTL
+586 FESTL
-591 VTARQT
+591 ATARQT
-597 IYHDRQRPSRVV
+597 VYHDRERPSRVV

>member
-1 MKQDLI
+1 M
-7 GMAGMHS
+7 
-14 HCPADT
+14 
-20 ATNAT
+20 
-25 GVDLI
+25 
-30 LSTPLYRGGSSA
+30 GSDH
-42 RQGAIEMTN
+42 
-51 TRGRERSFG
+51 GRERSFSVA
-60 VEVKADVSAAMRDGT
+60 VEADVGAEMRDGT

-106 VEQGHKLAE
+106 VEQGHRLAE

-140 SADHRDA
+140 SADHRDS

-154 EWAAGLTWSTG
+154 EWAAGLPWSTG

-195 SAIAADLL
+195 SAIAANLL

-214 RVLWWSVNTLAPD
+214 RILWWSTNTLAPD
-227 VRRRLNEESGP
+227 VRLRLGETGP
-238 TTTEEVERLYLERD
+238 VTTDEAERLYLERD
-252 RSKWLWHLPLAEI
+252 RNKWLWHLPLAEI
-265 PDEAL
+265 PDAAL
-270 SGVGRHWRSWLAD
+270 SGVGKHWRSWLSD

-308 YDQQIGAIRNFTGM
+308 YDQQIGAIKNFTGM
-322 RANGMTGEARR
+322 RANGMTEEART

-340 PWSHTTD
+340 PWTHTTD
-347 FSSSQVGEVDF
+347 FSSSQVGELDF
-358 GPDAVRDFLQMA
+358 GPEAVRDFYQLA
-370 ADWFGHWLK
+370 DDWFGHWLK

-389 PVQIFV
+389 PVQLFV
-395 MGANRWRGE
+395 MGANRWRE
-404 EEWPLARTEYTD
+404 EEDWPPAGAGYTD
-416 YYLGGGGKLGLGAPS
+416 YYLQDGGRLSPRPPS
-431 DEPPD
+431 DDPPD

-446 MTLYSPRGQQEP
+446 MTLYSPPGQQEP
-458 QNQRTLD
+458 HDQRALD
-465 GRRDILCY
+465 GRRDILTY
-473 QTDPVEEPIEVTGPV
+473 QTDPVEEPVEVTGPV
-488 TVHLWAASSARDTDF
+488 TVHLWASSSARDTDF

-527 YRESFTSPSLIEPGR
+527 YRESFASPSLIEPGR
-542 TYEYTIR
+542 PYEYTIQ
-549 VSPTGNLF
+549 VNPTGNLF

-565 DVSSSDFPN
+565 DVASSDFPN

-581 GGDDY
+581 GGNDY
-586 AETTL
+586 FESTL
-591 VTARQT
+591 ATARQT
-597 IYHDRQRPSRVV
+597 VYHDRERPSRVV

>member
-1 MKQDLI
+1 
-7 GMAGMHS
+7 
-14 HCPADT
+14 
-20 ATNAT
+20 
-25 GVDLI
+25 
-30 LSTPLYRGGSSA
+30 
-42 RQGAIEMTN
+42 MTN

-60 VEVKADVSAAMRDGT
+60 VEIEADVSAAMRDGT

-154 EWAAGLTWSTG
+154 EWTAGLTWSTG

-180 ELAHTRPPHLAAMIP
+180 ELAHTRPPHLTAMIP

-227 VRRRLNEESGP
+227 VRRRLNEEAGP
-238 TTTEEVERLYLERD
+238 TTTEEAERLYLERD

-370 ADWFGHWLK
+370 DDWFGHWLK

-458 QNQRTLD
+458 QDQRMLD
-465 GRRDILCY
+465 GRRDIVCY
-473 QTDPVEEPIEVTGPV
+473 QTDPVEEPIEVTGPI

-503 VVKLMDVWPDGFV
+503 VVKLMDVRPDGFV

-549 VSPTGNLF
+549 ASPTSNLF

>member
-1 MKQDLI
+1 M
-7 GMAGMHS
+7 
-14 HCPADT
+14 
-20 ATNAT
+20 
-25 GVDLI
+25 
-30 LSTPLYRGGSSA
+30 GSDH
-42 RQGAIEMTN
+42 
-51 TRGRERSFG
+51 GRERSFSVA
-60 VEVKADVSAAMRDGT
+60 VEADVGAEMRDGT

-80 VYRPDAPGRYPVLL
+80 VYRPDAPGTYPVLL

-106 VEQGHKLAE
+106 VEQGHRLAE

-140 SADHRDA
+140 SADHRDS

-154 EWAAGLTWSTG
+154 EWAAGLPWSTG

-195 SAIAADLL
+195 SAIAANLL

-227 VRRRLNEESGP
+227 VRRRLGDESGP
-238 TTTEEVERLYLERD
+238 TTTDEAERLYLERD
-252 RSKWLWHLPLAEI
+252 RNKWLWHLPLAEI

-270 SGVGRHWRSWLAD
+270 SGVGRHWRRWLAD

-289 GFLERHRDVAVPAL
+289 GFLERHGDVGVPAL

-322 RANGMTGEARR
+322 RANGMTEEAKS

-347 FSSSQVGEVDF
+347 FSSSQVGELDF
-358 GPDAVRDFLQMA
+358 GPETVRDFYQMA
-370 ADWFGHWLK
+370 DDWFGHWLK

-389 PVQIFV
+389 PVQLFV
-395 MGANRWRGE
+395 MGANRWRAE
-404 EEWPLARTEYTD
+404 EDWPLARAEYTD
-416 YYLGGGGKLGLGAPS
+416 YYLHGGGGLSPSAPP
-431 DEPPD
+431 DGPPD

-446 MTLYSPRGQQEP
+446 MTLYSPPGQQEP
-458 QNQRTLD
+458 QDQRALD
-465 GRRDILCY
+465 GRRDILVY
-473 QTDPVEEPIEVTGPV
+473 ETDPVEEPIEVTGPV
-488 TVHLWAASSARDTDF
+488 TVHIWAASSARDTDF

-527 YRESFTSPSLIEPGR
+527 YRESFASPSLIEPGR
-542 TYEYTIR
+542 TYEYTIQAN
-549 VSPTGNLF
+549 PTSNLF

-586 AETTL
+586 SESTL

-597 IYHDRQRPSRVV
+597 IYHDRERPSRVV

>member
-1 MKQDLI
+1 MGSDRGKTKAL
-7 GMAGMHS
+7 
-14 HCPADT
+14 
-20 ATNAT
+20 
-25 GVDLI
+25 GVDV
-30 LSTPLYRGGSSA
+30 
-42 RQGAIEMTN
+42 
-51 TRGRERSFG
+51 ERDVG
-60 VEVKADVSAAMRDGT
+60 VEMRDGT

-80 VYRPDAPGRYPVLL
+80 VYRPDAPGRYPVLV
-94 QRTPYSKDGENC
+94 QRTPYSKDSENC
-106 VEQGHKLAE
+106 VEQGHRLAE

-140 SADHRDA
+140 SAYHRDA

-154 EWAAGLTWSTG
+154 EWAAGLPWSTG

-195 SAIAADLL
+195 SAIAANLL

-227 VRRRLNEESGP
+227 VRLRLGDEPGP
-238 TTTEEVERLYLERD
+238 TTTDEAERLYLERD

-270 SGVGRHWRSWLAD
+270 SGVGKHWRSWLSD

-289 GFLERHRDVAVPAL
+289 GFLEHHRDVAVPAL

-308 YDQQIGAIRNFTGM
+308 YDQQIGAIKNFTGM
-322 RANGMTGEARR
+322 KTNGMMEEARS

-347 FSSSQVGEVDF
+347 FSSSQVGELDF
-358 GPDAVRDFLQMA
+358 GPEAVRDFFQIA
-370 ADWFGHWLK
+370 DDWFGHWLK
-379 GESTGVEEWP
+379 GESTGVDEWP
-389 PVQIFV
+389 PVQLFV
-395 MGANRWRGE
+395 MGANKWRAE
-404 EEWPLARTEYTD
+404 EDWPPARTEYTD
-416 YYLGGGGKLGLGAPS
+416 YYLQGGGRLAPVPPS
-431 DEPPD
+431 DDPPD

-446 MTLYSPRGQQEP
+446 MTLYSPQGQQEP
-458 QNQRTLD
+458 QDQRALD
-465 GRRDILCY
+465 GRRDVLTY
-473 QTDPVEEPIEVTGPV
+473 QTDPVEEPVEVTGPV
-488 TVHLWAASSARDTDF
+488 TVRLWAASSAPDTDF
-503 VVKLMDVWPDGFV
+503 VVKLMDVWPEGFV

-527 YRESFTSPSLIEPGR
+527 YRECFASPSPIEPGR
-542 TYEYTIR
+542 VYEYVIQ
-549 VSPTGNLF
+549 VNPTSNLF

-586 AETTL
+586 FESTL
-591 VTARQT
+591 ATARQT
-597 IYHDRQRPSRVV
+597 VYHDRERPSRVV